1 MRYEAR
7 VKWETRNYAGYANP
21 HQDTWE
27 EETLKEL
34 QDDFWWKFCKNTGLH
49 VINKYISG
57 HITDKHTGRTWPV
70 DLRGKR
76 EGNMEKFDIDNVKAT
91 RGGDFI
97 NPVPGGYVCRIERA
111 TDNPNKKYLEL
122 EIDIVEGEYK
132 DFYAELNDRAGFWG
146 LKLYRSYKDTA
157 KGMFKGFL
165 EDVGESNPGFAWDWD
180 EKKLEGLRIGAVIGE
195 EEYQTNDGQIKTRL
209 KVTATKTV
217 QQIEEGKYRVPSL
230 KKLESANKGN
240 EVVNNAVPAGFT
252 ETEGDMPF

>member
-1 MRYEAR
+1 MRYTATVQWESINAMGYTETYR
-7 VKWETRNYAGYANP
+7 EKWQRESLR
-21 HQDTWE
+21 
-27 EETLKEL
+27 EL
-34 QDDFWWKFCKNTGLH
+34 QSVFWRVFHRNHGMHW
-49 VINKYISG
+49 INRLISG
-57 HITDKHTGRTWPV
+57 KITDQQTGRSWPV
-70 DLRGKR
+70 NSRGKK
-76 EGNMEKFDIDNVKAT
+76 EGNMEKFDIDNVKAS
-91 RGGDFI
+91 RGGDYD
-97 NPVPGGYVCRIERA
+97 NPIPGGYVCKIERA

-132 DFYAELNDRAGFWG
+132 DFYTELNDRAGFWG

-195 EEYQTNDGQIKTRL
+195 EEYQANDGQIKTRL
-209 KVTATKTV
+209 KVTATKTT
-217 QQIEEGKYRVPSL
+217 QQIEDGKYRVPAL